1 MPIFKFSGYRGDGST
16 RKGTIEAD
24 GIKDAIMKLKQ
35 DGILAREVRAVSP
48 STERRLFRGG
58 RRERLSQITRQLSV
72 LLAAEVP
79 LSEGLKSLAEE
90 NTGYWRALIIGLRD
104 AIASG
109 ASLSRAMEEHPEVFP
124 EFYVRMVHAGETGG
138 MLDDVLMKL
147 ADFLEKD
154 IAIRSKVSHAMVYP
168 LFMLSIG
175 IIVLSFIF
183 TFVVPKIVVIFASA
197 KASLP
202 FITQVLIFISTV
214 FNSYWWLLVAMAIG
228 AYVLLRRMRR
238 VNPEKFDEFALKIPV
253 TRSLLVARFTRVF
266 GFLLSGGVPL
276 LKSLDLAGKSTGNA
290 VMQKSFTQASKKIT
304 EGTGISASLTGLP
317 PVLRQMIATGER
329 TGRLHEL
336 LERAADAYEEDFS
349 KRVQTMLAFLEP
361 SMIVIMGLIVGFIV
375 FAVLLPLFQMNQL
388 IR

>member
-1 MPIFKFSGYRGDGST
+1 MPIYKFSGYRADGSG

-24 GIKDAIMKLKQ
+24 GVKDAIVKLRQ
-35 DGILAREVRAVSP
+35 DGILAKDVRAVTP
-48 STERRLFRGG
+48 AGEKRLFAGG

-79 LSEGLKSLAEE
+79 LNEGLKSLAEE
-90 NTGYWRALIIGLRD
+90 NTGYWRALLINLRD
-104 AIASG
+104 SIASG
-109 ASLSRAMEEHPEVFP
+109 ASLSRAMDEHREVFP
-124 EFYVRMVHAGETGG
+124 EFYVRMVQAGETGG

-147 ADFLEKD
+147 ADFLEKE
-154 IAIRSKVSHAMVYP
+154 IAIRSKVNHAMVYP

-175 IIVLSFIF
+175 VIVLSFIF

-202 FITQVLIFISTV
+202 FVTKVLIFISKA
-214 FNSYWWLLVAMAIG
+214 FNSYWWLLLALAAG
-228 AYVLLRRMRR
+228 AYLMLRRMRR
-238 VNPEKFDEFALKIPV
+238 AHPEKLDALVLRIPV

-290 VMQKSFTQASKKIT
+290 VMQRSFTEASKRIT
-304 EGTGISASLTGLP
+304 EGTGISAALTGLP

-349 KRVQTMLAFLEP
+349 KRVQTMLTFLEP